1 MAKGSRKVLKKKKVR
16 ELLNKFLKDT
26 NILNIYTEEI
36 EKYNIIN
43 ISITLT
49 I

>member
-1 MAKGSRKVLKKKKVR
+1 MAKNLYKVLKKKKVK
-16 ELLNKFLKDT
+16 ELLNKLLKDT
-26 NILNIYTEEI
+26 NILNIYTKEI
-36 EKYNIIN
+36 EKHSIIG

>member
-1 MAKGSRKVLKKKKVR
+1 MAKGSHKALKKKKVR
-16 ELLNKFLKDT
+16 ELLNKLLENT

-36 EKYNIIN
+36 EKRGIID
-43 ISITLT
+43 ISITFT